1 MKTPDVNIL
10 VHAINADTPQHT
22 AARRWLEDAYLEP
35 AGIGFTWVAL
45 RGFVRITTRR
55 GILPTPLSIEDAF
68 GLVDDWLNHP
78 HARILNPTDRHA
90 ALLARLLLGAGR
102 GGSLVTDVHLAAI
115 AIEHGATLGSFDHDF
130 ARFAGLQLEQL
141 STHMVHDQKHA

>member
-10 VHAINADTPQHT
+10 IFAVNPDSPQHA
-22 AARRWLEDAYLEP
+22 AARRWLEDAYRDS
-35 AGIGFTWVAL
+35 AGVGFAWVAVL
-45 RGFVRITTRR
+45 GFVRITTRR
-55 GILPTPLSIEDAF
+55 GILPTPLAIGDAL

-90 ALLARLLLGAGR
+90 ALQARLLIGAGR
-102 GGSLVTDVHLAAI
+102 GGNLVTDAHLAAI

-130 ARFAGLQLEQL
+130 ERFAGLRLECL
-141 STHMVHDQKHA
+141 PAKAS